1 MIPNTNLY
9 KTSKVTPAHSRA
21 DVEELLEKF
30 GVKKFGWKR
39 DDPQSSYLM
48 FARDEDFTG
57 DFNQVTYKVTI
68 PFIEKETGNRYSKVV
83 EFDEVRSYRILY
95 HVLKALL
102 LNTDVGM
109 TFEQAFGNYIIVG
122 QLPDGT
128 PLSVG
133 DKIAQTITEKG
144 LPALEIKQK

>member
-9 KTSKVTPAHSRA
+9 KTSKVSPAHSRA

-30 GVKKFGWKR
+30 GVKKFAWKR
-39 DDPQSSYLM
+39 DLPEYSYMM

-57 DFNQVTYKVTI
+57 DKNQVTYKVTI
-68 PFIEKETGNRYSKVV
+68 PFIEKEVGSRYSKTI
-83 EFDEVRSYRILY
+83 EYDEIRSYRILF

-109 TFEQAFGNYIIVG
+109 SFEQSFGNYIIVG
-122 QLPDGT
+122 KLPDGS
-128 PLSVG
+128 PMSVG
-133 DKIAQTITEKG
+133 DKIATSIVEKG
-144 LPALEIKQK
+144 LPALEIK